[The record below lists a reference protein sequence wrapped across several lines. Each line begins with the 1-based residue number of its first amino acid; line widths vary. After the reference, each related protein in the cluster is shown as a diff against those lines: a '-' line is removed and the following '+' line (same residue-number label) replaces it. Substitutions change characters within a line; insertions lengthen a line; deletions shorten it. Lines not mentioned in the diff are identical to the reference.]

1 MAQRYKQ
8 NGLVEINQAIL
19 AKVLLLR
26 QLPGTLK
33 AIFL

>member
-8 NGLVEINQAIL
+8 NGLVDFNQAIL